1 MERPTPVEP
10 KSSLLTKMGSV
21 LGDGLRRIVST
32 DTPGGASDPSVAP
45 PTPARVSAPS
55 LPPDAPMSSAHPT
68 APSVEPP
75 APKAPA
81 PSFRPAPVD
90 PSAAPSQSHDGQSA
104 ALPDPG
110 RDAAEPEK
118 VDKNHADAQ
127 KSKVA
132 KSPSS
137 QQDSAAE
144 GEPGWMKR
152 TFLRFTAPNAK
163 IANVGNKM
171 EAYFDEDKKR
181 WVFPGEE
188 EEEDQGPPLA
198 PPTTKDVQKARDAS
212 GGSQPPGTP
221 APAADPIASL
231 MAPPPARSIRS
242 VSSARSR
249 YVDPFAAAGGA
260 AAPPAAGQAG
270 AAAPPPTVPKFAVFT
285 PKPSSSS

>member
-1 MERPTPVEP
+1 MEP

-32 DTPGGASDPSVAP
+32 DTPGGVPDPSAAP
-45 PTPARVSAPS
+45 PMPARVSAPS
-55 LPPDAPMSSAHPT
+55 LPADAPMPSARPA
-68 APSVEPP
+68 APSIEPP
-75 APKAPA
+75 APQAPA
-81 PSFRPAPVD
+81 PSSRPAPVN
-90 PSAAPSQSHDGQSA
+90 PSAAPAQHDGQS

-118 VDKNHADAQ
+118 LDKNNADAQ

-137 QQDSAAE
+137 QQDPAAE

-198 PPTTKDVQKARDAS
+198 PPTTKDVQKARDA
-212 GGSQPPGTP
+212 GGAPQPPGTP

-249 YVDPFAAAGGA
+249 YVDPFAAAGGTT
-260 AAPPAAGQAG
+260 APPAAGQTG

-285 PKPSSSS
+285 PKPSPSS